1 MDELKRCPFCGG
13 EAEIEEVPGSPYTN
27 ESYAWACGCKKC
39 NIGWYKESK
48 PEAIAA
54 WNRRA
59 SNWVS
64 VEEKKPIQDDANKW
78 GQVFV
83 MYENGL
89 ISEYPYHLIKQNSG
103 ITHWMP
109 LPQPPKEVK

>member
-1 MDELKRCPFCGG
+1 MELKNCPFCGENLIPICG
-13 EAEIEEVPGSPYTN
+13 MPIQPGSFLHLDN
-27 ESYAWACGCKKC
+27 DCILAGFQFNNAEKKVD
-39 NIGWYKESK
+39 
-48 PEAIAA
+48 A

-59 SNWVS
+59 SGWVS